1 MPSALRIRYSLHT
14 EKAKNDMNMRPTTES
29 AATHHRDA
37 ANSSAQRED
46 NVRPPNGKL
55 PHIPAVMS
63 AIAYGRYG
71 DADVLHPA
79 MMPTPRAKQGEVLI
93 RVHTASLNPI
103 DYRIR
108 RGEIKW
114 LLPGGFPRI
123 PGYDVAGRVVE
134 ERSNGRFSVGDRVF
148 AFLEN
153 HLGGGYAEYAVC
165 SANSCARMSEKM
177 SYEEAA
183 AIPLAGTTAIQSLRD
198 HGKITP
204 ECRVL
209 INGASG
215 GVGAFAVQIA
225 KSYHAHVTG
234 IASASNRQFVQ
245 ELGADEFIDYA
256 ETDFTTMSRTWDLI
270 FDAAGKSS
278 YLAARTA
285 LSSEGRY
292 VSTEPSVKGA
302 LFSLATKLLSKRGRV
317 MLAKPRASDLEKLAL
332 LYDSGQF
339 KVTVSDVFD
348 LDDAAK
354 AQRLLESGV
363 ERGKIVLRVGKEVG
377 KE

>member
-1 MPSALRIRYSLHT
+1 
-14 EKAKNDMNMRPTTES
+14 
-29 AATHHRDA
+29 
-37 ANSSAQRED
+37 
-46 NVRPPNGKL
+46 
-55 PHIPAVMS
+55 MS

-79 MMPTPRAKQGEVLI
+79 MMPTPRVKQGEVLI
-93 RVHTASLNPI
+93 RVHAASLNPI

-134 ERSNGRFSVGDRVF
+134 ERSDGRFSIGDRVF

-153 HLGGGYAEYAVC
+153 RLGGGYAEYAVC
-165 SANSCARMSEKM
+165 SVKSCAKMPEKM
-177 SYEEAA
+177 TYEEAA

-204 ECRVL
+204 ESRVL

-225 KSYHAHVTG
+225 KSYHAHVTAVAG
-234 IASASNRQFVQ
+234 GSNQQFVQ

-256 ETDFTTMSRTWDLI
+256 KSDFTTMNRTWDLI

-278 YLAARTA
+278 YMAARAA
-285 LSSEGRY
+285 LNSDGRY

-302 LFSLATKLLSKRGRV
+302 FFSLVTKLLSKRGRV

-332 LYDSGQF
+332 LYDSGQL

-354 AQRLLESGV
+354 AQRRLESGV
-363 ERGKIVLRVGKEVG
+363 ERGKIVLRIGKEAA